1 MSMPPRSRTGS
12 GPLIAGTLILLAIGI
27 GLAVLWASGITPQRL
42 WDSFFPIENQTPVTD
57 RALST
62 KALYDFV
69 FYIAAAIFVIV
80 EALLIY
86 TAFRYRRK
94 PADTELPPQTH
105 GNNLVE
111 VVWTVIPTIIVAVL
125 FVLSWQT
132 LNTVDA
138 KANTTVHITAVA
150 ARFQWSFDYLAADGK
165 TVLFTQNLPKG
176 DEGGMFVPVGE
187 PVQVDLRSTDVIHA
201 FYVPKFLFKR
211 DVVPGKLNTFDFT
224 VEEAG
229 VYRGQC
235 AELCGTYHGSMLFEV
250 HAVDRATFDAWL
262 QKQIDLANQ
271 TPAPPPSGGAGGE
284 TLPLSAQN
292 TTFSTDALTATADAP
307 FTIDFNNEDVGMP
320 HNVEIKDAG
329 GTQVFLGKLITGPAK
344 EPYAVPPLKAGAY
357 TFVCTVHPNMTGT
370 LTVQ

>member
-1 MSMPPRSRTGS
+1 
-12 GPLIAGTLILLAIGI
+12 
-27 GLAVLWASGITPQRL
+27 
-42 WDSFFPIENQTPVTD
+42 
-57 RALST
+57 
-62 KALYDFV
+62 
-69 FYIAAAIFVIV
+69 
-80 EALLIY
+80 
-86 TAFRYRRK
+86 
-94 PADTELPPQTH
+94 
-105 GNNLVE
+105 
-111 VVWTVIPTIIVAVL
+111 
-125 FVLSWQT
+125 
-132 LNTVDA
+132 
-138 KANTTVHITAVA
+138 
-150 ARFQWSFDYLAADGK
+150 
-165 TVLFTQNLPKG
+165 
-176 DEGGMFVPVGE
+176 
-187 PVQVDLRSTDVIHA
+187 
-201 FYVPKFLFKR
+201 
-211 DVVPGKLNTFDFT
+211 VPGKLNTFDFT

-229 VYRGQC
+229 IYRGQC

-284 TLPLSAQN
+284 SLPLTAQN
-292 TTFSTDALTATADAP
+292 TAFSTDALAATADAP